1 MTNTQRPNQR
11 ELVIDCLSN
20 RLWETSPEIIAQILR
35 QLPDDALNNLARATM
50 QTIEPLQVPAI
61 SENLLSPLDAPTV
74 YEVKA

>member
-1 MTNTQRPNQR
+1 MNIQRPPQR

-35 QLPDDALNNLARATM
+35 QLPDDALNNLARATV

-61 SENLLSPLDAPTV
+61 SENMLCPLETPQIF
-74 YEVKA
+74 EVRSL